1 MSTTVD
7 QRVVEMRFDN
17 KQFESNVS
25 TTMSTLSK
33 LKQSL
38 NLKGAVQ
45 GLEEVN
51 NVSKRCDLSV
61 LSNAIETV
69 KYKFSALQVM
79 GITALANITNSAV
92 NAGKRIVEAL
102 TIDPIKTGLQEYET
116 QINSVQTILANTQS
130 KGTTLEQVNA
140 ALDELN
146 TYADKT
152 IYNFT
157 EMTRNIGTFT
167 AAGIDLKTSTT
178 AIQGIANLAAVS
190 GSTSQQASVAMYQ
203 LSQALAAGT
212 VKLMDWNS
220 VVNAGMGG
228 QVFQEAL
235 KKTARA
241 HGVAVDEMIK
251 KNGSFRESLQEGW
264 ITSEILTET
273 LGKMTKSGAAEYL
286 SKLTGVSY
294 TQIEAAQELAAAN
307 KGSSDSYKELVEQLA
322 STGKITAEEAL
333 EILQLADTAE
343 DAATKVKTFTQ
354 LWDTLKEAAQSGWTQ
369 SWELIIGDFEEA
381 KDLLTEISDSVSAI
395 IGSSADSRNALL
407 MSGLSTGW
415 KQLLNE
421 GVSDSELFKET
432 VIGVAK
438 DHGISIDEMIK
449 NSGTFEKTLR
459 EGWITSDILAESISS
474 MTEKMQGFSDEELRN
489 HGYTAAQVASMV
501 KLNEAVQNGTI
512 DLEEYAKKM
521 AIASGRENIIQGF
534 RNVASTVASIVKT
547 MTEGF
552 REIIPPMT
560 GERLYNLTVRFKEFT
575 EKLKLSDEA
584 IANLKSTFRGLGAVV
599 HIISSAIS
607 SVFKIIMGLL
617 PGVSSLGGGILS
629 MTGSFGEWLVKLDE
643 AITKSGFFNAAAENI
658 LSFLKSI
665 GSGFKSALSGLSG
678 FGDTLSAIGGKIK
691 NVLTEI
697 WEAFKTVFG
706 YITEN
711 ISIGDIFAGLVGTG
725 AIVALKKLSSV
736 FETVKGVFGGGIM
749 GLIFGK
755 GDGSSEKPEGM
766 LDKIRGILDGVRD
779 SLQAFTTG
787 IKVSSL
793 VSIAIAIGILSAS
806 LRAIAGLEV
815 QDVVKGLAAMAGMF
829 TMLYIAFESI
839 SKTLA
844 TYNPVGIVKTGIALV
859 LIASAIKVLSDAM
872 VKMSDLNFPEIVK
885 GLIGIGGAMIVL
897 SASLK
902 IIGETR
908 IPLSTSV
915 AILAL
920 AGSCK
925 ILVDAVGKF
934 GEMSWGTIT
943 HGLVAMGGAL
953 AELTAVI
960 SVMGKVGG
968 FKSLAG
974 SVSLLITI
982 QSLGELANSLKKF
995 GEMSWS
1001 VIKHGLVGMGGA
1013 LGEVASITGALGYLA
1028 GAKSLLG
1035 AGSIFITVQSLGDL
1049 ADAFKKFGEMS
1060 WDAIQRGI
1068 VGLGYALGEVAS
1080 ITGALGYLTGFSGIL
1095 GSGAIFIT
1103 VQSLG
1108 DLADAFKKFADISWD
1123 GIQRGLVGL
1132 GGALGEVA
1140 TITGALGYLTGFS
1153 GILGSGAILITV
1165 QSLGDLADAFKKFS
1179 NISWEGIQRGLV
1191 GLGGALG
1198 EVATITGALGYLAG
1212 LKSILGAG
1220 AILIAVQSL
1229 GDLADAFKKFGEMS
1243 WEEIGRGLVGMGGAL
1258 GEVAVIS
1265 GALGSL
1271 AGLPALL
1278 GGGAILLAVQGLGDL
1293 ADALKK
1299 FGEMSWDEIGR
1310 GLTAMGSALGE
1321 VALGSI
1327 LNTLSGIGAAGIST
1341 VAYSLGVLADSVKKW
1356 KDVVVPE
1363 NLGLQLGVL
1372 ASGIMAFTFD
1382 GFGAAALSEAA
1393 PAVGTMADSVKK
1405 WSDVVV
1411 PENLGEQLAILASGV
1426 QSFTL
1431 GGFGASAISEV
1442 APAIGTLADS
1452 VKKWVDVVIPEN
1464 LNEQLKSLS
1473 EGVESFTWAF
1483 AGGWSIA
1490 TVAEPL
1496 GDLAVNARKWNNVSI
1511 PEDIK
1516 DGLKSLAEGI
1526 EAFTWAFAG
1535 GWSLGAVTEPLGN
1548 LADSVTK
1555 WNGVNIPSELGPQL
1569 TSLADGVKAFN
1580 GVTNLSSISTSFGDL
1595 ATSISKLSAINFS
1608 SITTGLTDFV
1618 DTTSGLASSSGSF
1631 STLGT
1636 NILNGIV
1643 TPLQNGSAKLSNA
1656 VKNLINGA
1664 VNSIKTSSL
1673 EMGAAG
1679 KVMMQ
1684 NLSKGI
1690 QSGSTLVS
1698 SSTKKVVSQAKIS
1711 AGSGSSSFWNIG
1723 YNLADSFAR
1732 GISSGSYLASIRARA
1747 MAQAAVRAAK
1757 EALAINSPSKVF
1769 RKIGTYVPEGFA
1781 QGITKLGSMVAGSS
1795 REMASRAIEGTKSA
1809 ISQISNIIDSDI
1821 DSQPTIRPVL
1831 DLSNIRSGA
1840 SAIGSLMD
1848 FNTALNLDSISYM
1861 NSSRSKYGQ
1870 NGDIVNAIEKLGKAI
1885 GNLENTSYNIN
1896 GITYDSSSELE
1907 GAMETIIRAARIE
1920 RRS

>member
-1140 TITGALGYLTGFS
+1140 TITGALGYL
-1153 GILGSGAILITV
+1153 
-1165 QSLGDLADAFKKFS
+1165 
-1179 NISWEGIQRGLV
+1179 
-1191 GLGGALG
+1191 
-1198 EVATITGALGYLAG
+1198 AG